1 MPQLEKQVCGG
12 SGRIISLR
20 HFLAKNLSKDSD
32 PQTSLNPDPI
42 SDPDEQTWL

>member
-1 MPQLEKQVCGG
+1 VADNKFKALFGK
-12 SGRIISLR
+12 
-20 HFLAKNLSKDSD
+20 KLSKDSD